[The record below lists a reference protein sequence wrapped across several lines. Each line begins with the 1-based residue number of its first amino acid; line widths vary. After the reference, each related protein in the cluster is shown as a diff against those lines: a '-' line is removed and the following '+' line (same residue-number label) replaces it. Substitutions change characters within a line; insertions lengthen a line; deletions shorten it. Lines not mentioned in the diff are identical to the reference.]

1 MIQQQETDKIR
12 TMFASAKKVAIVT
25 HMSPDGDAMGSSLG
39 MKHFIAA
46 GHQQSAISN
55 QPSAFNCLLS
65 VERVHVIVPN
75 AFPDFL
81 AWLPGA
87 DEIVI
92 YENEAAKAN
101 TLLEEADMIIC
112 TDFNEP
118 KRIGAL
124 GQKLLDVLETKG
136 NAVNVLMIDHHL
148 MVADR
153 TLPEAENVV
162 KIIDSASPSAS
173 QLVYQV
179 ATGVQP
185 EIISLDFA
193 TCIYTG
199 MMTDT
204 GNFSFN
210 SNYPELYEIIA
221 KLVAAGVDKDAI
233 YNKVFNSWSEGRMRL
248 VGYCLDRK
256 MRIFPESHAALIYL
270 SGKELYR
277 FNFKSGDAEGI
288 VNMPLSIKDIH
299 YSCFMRED
307 KVTDAEKPFANGSK
321 KKIKISMRSQ
331 GDRPVNVFCRE
342 VFNGGGHKNAS
353 GGEYY
358 GALEDAVKLFLENYQ
373 QYFCC

>member
-1 MIQQQETDKIR
+1 MSAFCSTFAAKMEKEQIHRAQ
-12 TMFASAKKVAIVT
+12 TMLRSARKAVVLT
-25 HMSPDGDAMGSSLG
+25 HMSPDGDALGSSLG
-39 MKHFIAA
+39 MRFWLD
-46 GHQQSAISN
+46 G
-55 QPSAFNCLLS
+55 L
-65 VERVHVIVPN
+65 RVSGNGLQKVTVIVPN

-87 DEIVI
+87 DEILI
-92 YENEAAKAN
+92 YEKDAAKADM
-101 TLLEEADMIIC
+101 LLEEADTIIC

-118 KRIGAL
+118 KRIGTL
-124 GQKLLDVLETKG
+124 GMKMLEVVAAKG
-136 NAVNVLMIDHHL
+136 EAVNVLMIDHHL

-153 TLPEAENVV
+153 TLPDAENII
-162 KIIDSASPSAS
+162 KIVDAASPSAS
-173 QLVYQV
+173 QLVY
-179 ATGVQP
+179 
-185 EIISLDFA
+185 EITKGDTVDYA

-204 GNFSFN
+204 GNFAFN
-210 SNYPELYEIIA
+210 SNHPEMYEIVA
-221 KLVAAGVDKDAI
+221 KLVAIGVDKDAV
-233 YNKVFNSWSEGRMRL
+233 YNHVFNAWSEGRMRL

-256 MRIFPESHAALIYL
+256 MRIFPEVHASLIAL

-277 FNFKSGDAEGI
+277 FNFKAGDAEGI
-288 VNMPLSIKDIH
+288 VNMPLSIKDVY

-307 KVTDAEKPFANGSK
+307 KVTEAEKPFANGSK

-358 GALEDAVKLFLENYQ
+358 GSLEDAVKLFLENYPK
-373 QYFCC
+373 YF